1 MLLIIIFTINF
12 FKISFIIKEIL
23 KFLNSNFETTLR
35 RFIKFIVDMMGAT
48 LRSFW

>member
-1 MLLIIIFTINF
+1 M
-12 FKISFIIKEIL
+12 IKEIF
-23 KFLNSNFETTLR
+23 KFLNLNFETTLR